1 MLAIIK
7 TDGVFLSKFSN
18 PFNMKSA
25 DFRMEGEEKEQFL
38 MLSMKHA
45 GSLIIISDT
54 GRFSTKNGA
63 DSKFTD
69 IAYLVFRTWMGD
81 DLEKFLTLI
90 KNNKLS
96 IGLELVVPRILG
108 EHPGEALVPYFAVTS
123 VTNVTTLQHL
133 SQDNLIKFCL
143 NNKLP
148 CGEHWLIPNLLGQT
162 KFDDIIGEIDKIR
175 FKNSG
180 DSGDSCG
187 DGGTS
192 EFINKINELTLA
204 RGGIAFL
211 GNIPHGEVQGK
222 VCEGVIARILPGS
235 ALLKIQDM
243 NDILQGNKGDFD
255 KRLEKLKKLGE
266 WFKDHY
272 NFENIIYKQ
281 DEIKSFFNK
290 VSAKVEAT
298 DSLFHGRTGTLVQE
312 NDRYWF
318 LNHLKNSS
326 TMEGEASLL
335 LKSLLRLPQLKK
347 IWLKSLKNNE
357 TVSSRTINKVKSEPH
372 KLIERITEIYKSA
385 EINEDFAKLVS
396 QLTSL
401 DKKKVKGL
409 SDKLK
414 SLEEAILEKLIK
426 ELEQDSQ
433 SSSNK
438 DELSPILVEL
448 KRLKK
453 TKDEEFNKRFIS
465 LIGSK
470 HKIKYLIQK
479 ISALK
484 SSSGD
489 KDLEEFLI
497 NPPEDLKD
505 KLPSLKKEALNLLKK
520 ELKELQRE
528 IEALWNVS
536 VYLQSDKSY
545 IVHIKLLHDMSLV
558 NVPGLHLR
566 RGHIVSVDVMNS
578 SINLVGAGHITD
590 ELDDENEQLFYDS
603 KEINENS
610 IGIIKL
616 KNQNYMELR
625 SIRETLNKLLKK
637 LKEGSLAENK
647 LLSYKS
653 EFLNTFKKELK
664 INLQPTIF
672 NRMGGSNVNVLTLA
686 DQAFNRINLGEF
698 YEFLIEKLP
707 LEKIDIDSSAC
718 LMQLYQEFKRQ
729 QNIPEKELNH
739 LDRKKAGVTPLVGGA
754 EFFSVLGVEEENNP
768 NGGSASS
775 PASLARI
782 HCD

>member
-1 MLAIIK
+1 MSAIIK
-7 TDGVFLSKFSN
+7 TEGAFLSKFLN

-25 DFRMEGEEKEQFL
+25 DFQMKGAEKEQFL

-45 GSLIIISDT
+45 GSLIIISHT

-90 KNNKLS
+90 KKNKLS

-162 KFDDIIGEIDKIR
+162 KFDDIIDEIDKIR

-192 EFINKINELTLA
+192 EFINKINELTSA

-222 VCEGVIARILPGS
+222 VCEGVIARILPRS

-290 VSAKVEAT
+290 VWERVDKE
-298 DSLFHGRTGTLVQE
+298 DPLFHAKTGKLVEQY
-312 NDRYWF
+312 DRYWF
-318 LNHLKNSS
+318 LNHLIHSS
-326 TMEGEASLL
+326 KMGGKEAPLLLESLL
-335 LKSLLRLPQLKK
+335 ELSQLKK
-347 IWLKSLKNNE
+347 QWLSPSKQDKI
-357 TVSSRTINKVKSEPH
+357 VSSGNINKVKSEPH

-396 QLTSL
+396 ELRIL
-401 DKKKVKGL
+401 DKRKVNGL

-414 SLEEAILEKLIK
+414 SLEEAILEELIK

-465 LIGSK
+465 LIGSE

-484 SSSGD
+484 SSSGH
-489 KDLEEFLI
+489 KDLEQFLS

-536 VYLQSDKSY
+536 VYLQSDGSY

-566 RGHIVSVDVMNS
+566 RGHIVSVDVANS

-590 ELDDENEQLFYDS
+590 ELDDEIQKLFEDS
-603 KEINENS
+603 KKINEDA

-616 KNQNYMELR
+616 KNQKYMELR
-625 SIRETLNKLLKK
+625 SIRETLNALWKK
-637 LKEGSLAENK
+637 LKGGSPAGNK
-647 LLSYKS
+647 WLTKI
-653 EFLNTFKKELK
+653 EFLNTFKKQLK
-664 INLQPTIF
+664 SDLKPMIF
-672 NRMGGSNVNVLTLA
+672 NLMGGSNVNVLTLA
-686 DQAFNRINLGEF
+686 DQAFNRMNLGEF
-698 YEFLIEKLP
+698 YEFLRKKLP

-718 LMQLYQEFKRQ
+718 LMPLYEKLNSQE
-729 QNIPEKELNH
+729 NIPEEQLTCQNVEDFSVKSSGN
-739 LDRKKAGVTPLVGGA
+739 RVN
-754 EFFSVLGVEEENNP
+754 FFSVSGVEEENNP

-782 HCD
+782 H